1 MPRRSRLANWLGKT
15 MLEVVHEHIIR
26 GREVV
31 ADDWRV
37 LRLEEGE
44 ALDAVVVPEG
54 KVIVPLSVWL
64 AQKDTLSARAE
75 LGVWIAADERFE
87 ALKGD
92 ADRFAVI
99 AVDFPKFS
107 DGRGYSI
114 AYNVRKRLAY
124 TGELRAIGDVLRDQL
139 FSMSR
144 VGFNA
149 YATRQD
155 RSIHDALKGLTVF
168 SETYQASIDQ
178 PLPLFRRAHR
188 DAKPEHTDVGAG
200 I

>member
-1 MPRRSRLANWLGKT
+1 
-15 MLEVVHEHIIR
+15 MLEAHKEIIR

-31 ADDWRV
+31 LDDWSV
-37 LRLEEGE
+37 LRLAEGE
-44 ALDAVVVPEG
+44 APETVAVPEG

-87 ALKGD
+87 ALKGES
-92 ADRFAVI
+92 DRFAVI

-114 AYNVRKRLAY
+114 AYNVRKRLGFA
-124 TGELRAIGDVLRDQL
+124 GELRAIGDVLRDQL

-149 YATRQD
+149 YATRPD
-155 RSIHDALKGLTVF
+155 RSIHEALKGLTVF
-168 SETYQASIDQ
+168 SETYQASVDQ
-178 PLPLFRRAHR
+178 PLPLFRRKER
-188 DAKPEHTDVGAG
+188 DVPLEHSDVGAG